1 MAKISKNIV
10 IGPRFAG
17 DRLDRLPELA
27 AELVR
32 LKVDIIVALPTPGAI
47 AAKNASATIPT

>member
-1 MAKISKNIV
+1 LQ
-10 IGPRFAG
+10 G